1 MSKFFRI
8 CGSTPLIHL
17 AAAVA
22 GLLVVHFPKSVT
34 QIVTATKTPERLAE
48 TLQLVRE
55 AHVPA
60 PVWAE
65 LKAAEL
71 IPRDFP
77 TS

>member
-1 MSKFFRI
+1 M
-8 CGSTPLIHL
+8 
-17 AAAVA
+17 
-22 GLLVVHFPKSVT
+22 T
-34 QIVTATKTPERLAE
+34 QIVTSTMTPSRLVE
-48 TLQLVRE
+48 TMRLVRE
-55 AHVPA
+55 AEVPA